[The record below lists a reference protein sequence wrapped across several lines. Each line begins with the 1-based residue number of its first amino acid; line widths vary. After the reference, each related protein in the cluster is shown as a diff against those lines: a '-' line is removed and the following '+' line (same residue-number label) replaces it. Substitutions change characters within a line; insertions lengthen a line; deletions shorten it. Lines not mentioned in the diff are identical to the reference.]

1 MLLVACLTNVVLCV
15 YFIYFISC
23 IFLDNHVDR
32 EFDEKALKR
41 CSRIIAGYVATHS
54 VSGQDNPYKVNMETV
69 KGLRGTSTDSDGI
82 KITVYTSMF
91 DEEKII
97 FHGVLCGIE
106 AAELQVHF
114 MKKKF
119 LMTTIVLLF

>member
-1 MLLVACLTNVVLCV
+1 MCESYYNLLFNLGWDLKC
-15 YFIYFISC
+15 FIV
-23 IFLDNHVDR
+23 DNHVDR

-54 VSGQDNPYKVNMETV
+54 VSGQDNPYKVNMESV

-91 DEEKII
+91 DEEKKI

-106 AAELQVHF
+106 AAELQVASV
-114 MKKKF
+114 K
-119 LMTTIVLLF
+119 